1 MTDMTDPA
9 DALEAET
16 TRLGELLFSLTSE
29 DWAAPTRCP
38 PLNVRELAVHTL
50 RGAYRIIDTFAA
62 DPLEGE
68 PEKDAVTYWRYDPAA
83 VGKGVVDRAK
93 AESEARAP
101 DADIASEWRDS
112 WTKALMVAREGAEDD
127 RLIPAIPGT
136 TRLREFLKTRCIE
149 VTIHGMDLRN
159 ALGLDPDPSAAGL
172 EVACDVLRGILGTDL
187 RPLGMDDVRFAL
199 VGTGRAQ
206 PSDAEL
212 EMLGPLADSLPLLQ

>member
-1 MTDMTDPA
+1 VTEPA

-16 TRLGELLFSLTSE
+16 TRLGELLSSLTGG

-50 RGAYRIIDTFAA
+50 RGAYRIIDASAA
-62 DPLEGE
+62 APLEGE

-83 VGKGVVDRAK
+83 VGKGVIERAQ

-101 DADIASEWRDS
+101 DADIAAEWRDA
-112 WTKALMVAREGAEDD
+112 WNEALAVAREGAEDD
-127 RLIPAIPGT
+127 RLIPTIPGT
-136 TRLREFLKTRCIE
+136 IRLREFLKTRCIE
-149 VTIHGMDLRN
+149 VTIHAMDLRD

-172 EVACDVLRGILGTDL
+172 EATGDVLRGILGTDL

-206 PSDAEL
+206 PSDGEL
-212 EMLGPLADSLPLLQ
+212 EMLGPLSDSLPLLQ